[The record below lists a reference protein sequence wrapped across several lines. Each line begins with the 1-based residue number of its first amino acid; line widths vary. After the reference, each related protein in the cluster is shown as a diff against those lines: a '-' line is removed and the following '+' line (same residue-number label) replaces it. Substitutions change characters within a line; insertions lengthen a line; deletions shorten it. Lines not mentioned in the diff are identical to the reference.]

1 MTFYDYFNMIYL
13 KMNVIVCSVLR
24 RCDVMVSNSVSDA
37 KTGKDDDDESVFNR
51 EWNKEENV

>member
-37 KTGKDDDDESVFNR
+37 KTGKDDDDEYVQSWM
-51 EWNKEENV
+51 E